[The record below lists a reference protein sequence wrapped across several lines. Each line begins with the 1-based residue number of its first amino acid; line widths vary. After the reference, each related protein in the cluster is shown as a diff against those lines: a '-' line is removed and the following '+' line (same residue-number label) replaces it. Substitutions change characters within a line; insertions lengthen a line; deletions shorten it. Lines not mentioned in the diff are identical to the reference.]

1 MNKAILTGRLTADP
15 TVNINGENKIA
26 RYTLAVDRKVKR
38 DPNNPN
44 QQTADFITCVAFG
57 RSADFVDKY
66 LRKGTKIAITGRIQ
80 TGRYT
85 NKDGQTVYT
94 TDVVVEEHEF
104 CESKSASGQSNQQAQ
119 TASAPAVQP
128 QPTAANQ
135 TVQRTI
141 PQPSAANDAFINIPD
156 NISMEVPFS

>member
-119 TASAPAVQP
+119 TASAPAAQNAP
-128 QPTAANQ
+128 SAS
-135 TVQRTI
+135 
-141 PQPSAANDAFINIPD
+141 QPSQTNEPWINIPD
-156 NISMEVPFS
+156 DINMEVPFS

>member
-128 QPTAANQ
+128 TANYQ
-135 TVQRTI
+135 TVQRPI
-141 PQPSAANDAFINIPD
+141 PQPASADAFINIPD

>member
-104 CESKSASGQSNQQAQ
+104 CESKSASGQSNQQTQ
-119 TASAPAVQP
+119 TASAPAA
-128 QPTAANQ
+128 QPTANNQ
-135 TVQRTI
+135 TVQRTV
-141 PQPSAANDAFINIPD
+141 PQPVSASDAFINIPD